1 MNGLMTASTPTGA
14 LVDERSV
21 ILAAD
26 QDAAATGRGLLEVA
40 FQAQVGIPFREQF
53 GIDAAMR
60 RMAGG
65 AALAER
71 LVLEDKRTLL

>member
-26 QDAAATGRGLLEVA
+26 QDAAARLELLEMA